1 MTPHSPIVSAASS
14 PRAALA
20 RIPRL
25 LLRPD
30 EAAAACGLSPRALWK
45 LTRDGA
51 IPAVRLGKLV
61 RYAPDAL
68 RRAFAEHDPTANP

>member
-1 MTPHSPIVSAASS
+1 MTPRTPIVSAASS
-14 PRAALA
+14 PRAALG

-30 EAAAACGLSPRALWK
+30 EAAAACGLSPRALWQ

-61 RYAPDAL
+61 RYAPDVL
-68 RRAFAEHDPTANP
+68 RRAFAEAADGGDA